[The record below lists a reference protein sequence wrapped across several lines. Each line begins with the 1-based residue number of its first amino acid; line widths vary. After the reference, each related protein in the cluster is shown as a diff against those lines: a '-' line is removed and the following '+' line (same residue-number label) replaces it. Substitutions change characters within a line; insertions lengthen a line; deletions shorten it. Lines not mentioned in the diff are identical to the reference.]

1 MKYFVFFSKHY
12 NAIARRYQIA
22 DVEAFA
28 RAARRYE
35 CKLQRL
41 ATLAASDSRFSN
53 VAEKRFSVVSET
65 AAKSLAKRCRFS
77 RKFEREVFFNR
88 DPRGHAI
95 KLHGDGIAASY
106 IIRDW
111 GGDGLLAPDR
121 D

>member
-1 MKYFVFFSKHY
+1 MTYFENFTKHY
-12 NAIARRYQIA
+12 NALAQRYGIV
-22 DVEAFA
+22 DVQAFA
-28 RAARRYE
+28 RSARRYE

-41 ATLAASDSRFSN
+41 ATWAASDSRFSN
-53 VAEKRFSVVSET
+53 MAEKRFTTVSE
-65 AAKSLAKRCRFS
+65 AALKSLAKRCRFS
-77 RKFEREVFFNR
+77 RKFAREVFFNS

-111 GGDGLLAPDR
+111 GGDGVLAPDR